1 MNERASGRLAIII
14 VGGGASGVLLAA
26 HLLRNREADI
36 RITLIEKRQVFGQ
49 GLAYSTELA
58 DHLLNVSALGMS
70 AYADDPEHFLHWLI
84 ERGMATADNPRIY
97 VARSIY
103 GEYLAEVL
111 GNLRGS
117 EGEQGRL
124 HLLSEECV
132 SVATTTAGVE
142 VKLANGASLVGH
154 IAVLAVGHEEQPSI
168 EKTVAI
174 RPGSPG
180 DTPIDPGDPV
190 LILGTGLSMV
200 DTFLSL
206 TAAGHRG
213 KIIALSRRG
222 LVPSIHQAGKPIRL
236 DAADV
241 PLGTDLS
248 YFVRWFRQLVRDTER
263 NGGDWRDVVDGIRP
277 FNQRIWQSWP
287 HGAKRRFIEHT
298 RAWWDIHRHR
308 MPPELHE
315 RVIRAIAE
323 DELELVAGK
332 LLEAKRK
339 GDGFEATIRRR
350 HGPAVE
356 TISVARIYDC
366 TGITTNLAAGSNPIV
381 RSLIDRGLARPD
393 PLRIGLDV
401 TPQCAMLGADGQASE
416 RLFAIGPLTRGAFF
430 EIEAIPDI
438 RVQCAGLARQLVSRA
453 GIAA

>member
-1 MNERASGRLAIII
+1 MNERGAGRLAIVI

-26 HLLRNREADI
+26 HLLRNRDADI
-36 RITLIEKRQVFGQ
+36 RITLIEKRPVFGQ
-49 GLAYSTELA
+49 GAAYSTTLA

-70 AYADDPEHFLHWLI
+70 AHADDPEHFLRWLI
-84 ERGMATADNPRIY
+84 ERGLATAENPRVY
-97 VARSIY
+97 VPRSVY
-103 GEYLAEVL
+103 GEYLAAVL
-111 GNLRGS
+111 GGLQGS

-124 HLLSEECV
+124 HLQSEECI
-132 SVATTTAGVE
+132 SVATTAAGVE
-142 VKLANGASLVGH
+142 VKLANGTSVIGH
-154 IAVLAVGHEEQPSI
+154 IAVLAVGHEEQPSP
-168 EKTVAI
+168 EKNLAI
-174 RPGSPG
+174 RPGSPD
-180 DTPIDPGDPV
+180 DTPVDAESQV

-200 DTFLSL
+200 DAFLSL
-206 TAAGHRG
+206 AAKGHRG

-248 YFVRWFRQLVRDTER
+248 YFVRWFRQLVRDTEKS
-263 NGGDWRDVVDGIRP
+263 GGDWRNVVDGIRP

-308 MPPELHE
+308 MPPDLHE
-315 RVIRAIAE
+315 RVVRALA
-323 DELELVAGK
+323 DGELELVAGK
-332 LLEAKRK
+332 LVEAKRA
-339 GDGFEATIRRR
+339 GNALQATIRRR
-350 HGPAVE
+350 HEPGTKTIAV
-356 TISVARIYDC
+356 SRIYDC
-366 TGITTNLAAGSNPIV
+366 TGVTTDLATGSNPIV

-401 TPQCAMLGADGQASE
+401 TPLCAILDADGQPSE

-438 RVQCAGLARQLVSRA
+438 RVQCAGLAKRLTARA
-453 GIAA
+453 GVAA

>member
-1 MNERASGRLAIII
+1 MNERAPARLAIIV

-26 HLLRNREADI
+26 HLLRTRDADI
-36 RITLIEKRQVFGQ
+36 RITLIEKRPVFGQ
-49 GLAYSTELA
+49 GLAYSTDLA
-58 DHLLNVSALGMS
+58 DHVLNVSALGMS
-70 AYADDPEHFLHWLI
+70 AYADDPEHFLRWLI
-84 ERGMATADNPRIY
+84 DRGLATPENPRIY
-97 VARSIY
+97 VPRRIY
-103 GEYLAEVL
+103 GEYLATVL
-111 GNLRGS
+111 SDLRGS
-117 EGEQGRL
+117 ENEQGRL

-132 SVATTTAGVE
+132 SVTTTAAGVE

-154 IAVLAVGHEEQPSI
+154 VAVLAVGHEEQPSV
-168 EKTVAI
+168 EKAITI
-174 RPGSPG
+174 RPGSPD
-180 DTPIDPGDPV
+180 DTPIGPNGQV

-200 DTFLSL
+200 DAFLSL
-206 TAAGHRG
+206 TAKGHRG

-241 PLGTDLS
+241 PLGTELS
-248 YFVRWFRQLVRDTER
+248 YFVSWFRQLVRDTEK

-287 HGAKRRFIEHT
+287 HSAKRRFIEHT

-315 RVIRAIAE
+315 RVIRAVAE
-323 DELELVAGK
+323 RELELVAGK
-332 LLEAKRK
+332 LVEAKPA
-339 GDGFEATIRRR
+339 GDGVQATIRRR
-350 HGPAVE
+350 HGPETE

-366 TGITTNLAAGSNPIV
+366 TGITTDLAAGSNRIV
-381 RSLIDRGLARPD
+381 RSLIDHGLARPD

-401 TPQCAMLGADGQASE
+401 TPQCALVDSDGQPSE

-438 RVQCAGLARQLVSRA
+438 RVQCAGLAKQLTSRA
-453 GIAA
+453 GLAA